1 MPLLIHA
8 VSCWLLGLFV
18 AALAHATGGPW
29 PVSALVI
36 ITRGCCLA
44 LVLCGIAAW
53 RRVLSSRVP
62 TLIAVVLAAVL
73 LSDSDARQRTRCIA
87 SLVNVQTLR
96 PTLTLALDDRAAAG
110 RRVLGVATGNGTLA
124 HCTVLAS
131 LRVQEGDAPPGAIVS
146 FAGTVR
152 ATDVGVRLD
161 GVITPT
167 GRVDVLR
174 SWRGRTGERIDT
186 LFRRNASLVR
196 ALLIADQRGIA
207 PDVRDRF
214 ADAGLVHMLSI
225 SGLHVAIIATAL
237 LTLGS
242 ALRLSRRLASI
253 AALVVVVVYVAILG
267 APAPAVRSAV
277 MLATV
282 ALTERWQRPVHPWT
296 ALALGAAIPTV
307 QPSVVLDLGWQLS
320 VAGMAA
326 LVAAGALF
334 RRVRHGELPVR
345 AHRHTTRVLR
355 WVRALKG
362 WRWTLTRECCTG
374 VIATVVT
381 APIIAWT
388 FGRVSLIAPL
398 SNLAAGPVVAFVQ
411 PALFVAML
419 LSPWPRV
426 AKVAA
431 DACVAPLALL
441 DRIASVSAA
450 IPWASL
456 HVAPTLPA
464 ALCAGFASA
473 LFVRATASRRWMSG
487 FLLAAAALCV
497 AVWTPVLQRGAGQ
510 LELHMIDVGQGDAL
524 ALRTPRG
531 RWVLIDAGRR
541 WEGGDA
547 GRRVVVPYVQRRG
560 GAVAAFV
567 LTHAHDDHA
576 GGAAS
581 VVEAL
586 HPSQWWEPA
595 FVTGSDGY
603 RRALEAVRHRAVP
616 WHRVQPGDALQ
627 LDGVRIEVLA
637 PDATWTAAQ
646 HDANET
652 SVVLRVTYG
661 DVVFILTGD
670 AQAQEEAWIVAHA
683 SQLRADVLKVGHH
696 GSRTSSSAAFV
707 DAVQPVLALVSV
719 GADNRYGHPSPET
732 VQAFALRGIPLLR
745 TDRDGTVMVATD
757 GHVLHVQA
765 HREQFTLDPAVAR
778 RSP

>member
-1 MPLLIHA
+1 M
-8 VSCWLLGLFV
+8 
-18 AALAHATGGPW
+18 AAL
-29 PVSALVI
+29 LI

-44 LVLCGIAAW
+44 LVLGGVAAW
-53 RRVLSSRVP
+53 RGVVSSRVP
-62 TLIAVVLAAVL
+62 TFIAVSLAAVL
-73 LSDSDARQRTRCIA
+73 IGDSDARHRTRCIA
-87 SLVNVQTLR
+87 ALVNAATPS

-110 RRVLGVATGNGTLA
+110 RRVLGTATGNGALA
-124 HCTVLAS
+124 QCTVLAS
-131 LRVQEGDAPPGAIVS
+131 VRVQAGDAPPGAIVS
-146 FAGTVR
+146 FTGTAR

-161 GVITPT
+161 GVIAPT
-167 GRVDVLR
+167 GRVEQLR
-174 SWRGRTGERIDT
+174 SWRGQTGERIDT

-242 ALRLSRRLASI
+242 AMRLSRHWASI
-253 AALVVVVVYVAILG
+253 AALTVVIVYVAMLG

-296 ALALGAAIPTV
+296 ALALGAAIPTM

-334 RRVRHGELPVR
+334 RRVRHGDLPLR
-345 AHRHTTRVLR
+345 AHRQTVRAVR
-355 WVRALKG
+355 WIRALKG
-362 WRWTLTRECCTG
+362 WRWTLARECSTG
-374 VIATVVT
+374 VIATMVT
-381 APIIAWT
+381 APLIAWT

-419 LSPWPRV
+419 LSPWPR
-426 AKVAA
+426 AAQIAA
-431 DACVAPLALL
+431 DACAAPLALL
-441 DRIASVSAA
+441 DRIAGVSAA
-450 IPWASL
+450 IPWASI

-464 ALCAGFASA
+464 ALCAGIASA
-473 LFVRATASRRWMSG
+473 SFVRATASRRWMSG
-487 FLLAAAALCV
+487 FLFAAAALCI
-497 AVWTPVLQRGAGQ
+497 AVWAPLFQRGDGR
-510 LELHMIDVGQGDAL
+510 LELHMLDVGQGDAL

-560 GAVAAFV
+560 GSVAAFV
-567 LTHAHDDHA
+567 LTHPHDDHA

-581 VVEAL
+581 VVDAL

-603 RRALEAVRHRAVP
+603 RRALEAVRLRAVP

-627 LDGVRIEVLA
+627 LDGVRIEVIA
-637 PDATWTAAQ
+637 PDSTWTMAQ

-652 SVVLRVTYG
+652 SVVLRVSYG

-670 AQAQEEAWIVAHA
+670 AEAQEEAWILDHTA
-683 SQLRADVLKVGHH
+683 QLHADVLKVGHH

-732 VQAFALRGIPLLR
+732 VQAFTLRGIPLLR
-745 TDRDGTVMVATD
+745 TDRDGTVIVTTD
-757 GHVLHVQA
+757 GHTLEVQA
-765 HREQFTLDPAVAR
+765 DHERFTLDPAIAR
-778 RSP
+778 RAR

>member
-1 MPLLIHA
+1 MALLIA
-8 VSCWLLGLFV
+8 GI
-18 AALAHATGGPW
+18 
-29 PVSALVI
+29 LVGD
-36 ITRGCCLA
+36 T
-44 LVLCGIAAW
+44 
-53 RRVLSSRVP
+53 
-62 TLIAVVLAAVL
+62 
-73 LSDSDARQRTRCIA
+73 DARHRTRCIA
-87 SLVNVQTLR
+87 ALSSAATPL
-96 PTLTLALDDRAAAG
+96 PTLTVALDDRAAAG
-110 RRVLGVATGNGTLA
+110 RRVLGTVTGSGALA
-124 HCTVLAS
+124 PCSVLAS
-131 LRVQEGDAPPGAIVS
+131 VRVQAGNAPPGAIVS
-146 FAGTVR
+146 FIGSVR

-161 GVITPT
+161 GVIAPT
-167 GRVDVLR
+167 GRIQLLR
-174 SWRGRTGERIDT
+174 SWRGQTGERIDT
-186 LFRRNASLVR
+186 LFRHNASLVR

-207 PDVRDRF
+207 SDVRDRF

-242 ALRLSRRLASI
+242 ALRLSRNWASI
-253 AALVVVVVYVAILG
+253 AALSMVFIYVAMLG

-277 MLATV
+277 MLGTV

-296 ALALGAAIPTV
+296 ALALGAAIPTM

-334 RRVRHGELPVR
+334 RRVRHGDLPTRAHHRTVR
-345 AHRHTTRVLR
+345 AVR
-355 WVRALKG
+355 WVRALQG
-362 WRWTLTRECCTG
+362 WRWTIARECTTG

-381 APIIAWT
+381 APLIAWT

-419 LSPWPRV
+419 LSPWPR
-426 AKVAA
+426 AAQVAA
-431 DACVAPLALL
+431 DACAAPLALL
-441 DRIASVSAA
+441 DRIAGVSAA
-450 IPWASL
+450 IPWASV

-464 ALCAGFASA
+464 AVCAGMASA
-473 LFVRATASRRWMSG
+473 SFVRATASRRWISG
-487 FLLAAAALCV
+487 CLFAVAALCV
-497 AVWTPVLQRGAGQ
+497 AVWTPLLQRGGGQ

-547 GRRVVVPYVQRRG
+547 GRRVIVPYVQRRG

-567 LTHAHDDHA
+567 LTHPHDDHA

-603 RRALEAVRHRAVP
+603 RRALEAVRHRAIP

-627 LDGVRIEVLA
+627 LDGVRIDVIA
-637 PDATWTAAQ
+637 PDSTWTMAQ
-646 HDANET
+646 QDANET

-661 DVVFILTGD
+661 DVVFLLTGD
-670 AQAQEEAWIVAHA
+670 AQALEEAWILAHA
-683 SQLRADVLKVGHH
+683 AQLHADVLKVGHH

-719 GADNRYGHPSPET
+719 GADNRYGHPSSET
-732 VQAFALRGIPLLR
+732 VQGFALRGIPLLR
-745 TDRDGTVMVATD
+745 TDRDGTVIVTTD
-757 GHVLHVQA
+757 GHTLQVQA
-765 HREQFTLDPAVAR
+765 DRERFTIDPAVAR
-778 RSP
+778 RAH